1 MILNLKEIYNALEI
15 NKKLNKNFIFEKFS
29 IDSRNINHKSLFIPL
44 KGKNF
49 DGHNYIDSV
58 ADKGVR
64 FSLVEKNKK
73 NLVKNKEINL
83 IEVSDTYDSLIKLA
97 KYAKKKIN
105 KLKVICIT
113 GSSGKTTVKEWL
125 TRILKNS
132 FVVYSNPGNFNNH
145 IGMPLTLVN
154 IPRKTEICILELGMN
169 NYGEIKKLV
178 EIVKPD
184 ISIITN
190 IGNAHIGNFKNSQ
203 EIAKEKSDIFEY
215 FSQKSIAI
223 IPGDSK
229 HTNLIKKKALKKTKN
244 VFTFGRNQKCN
255 STFEIDKK
263 DKVLF
268 TTLKN
273 KIHLHKKINF
283 KNWEINISIIV
294 IVLEILK
301 LDLKKLVT
309 KFEKLKPLAGRG
321 EVKEIKKESKKFY
334 LIDESYNSSPDALI
348 TAIENLNELRFKANQ
363 KVLVIGDML
372 ELGEF
377 SKVMHKK
384 IIPTIIK
391 VKPRVVITV
400 GKFSKVISDNLPK
413 NIKTFHFK
421 KVIYVYNKLI
431 KEIKH
436 NDLVMIKGSNSI
448 KLSLISRALCEEN

>member
-15 NKKLNKNFIFEKFS
+15 NKKLNKNYIFEKFS
-29 IDSRNINHKSLFIPL
+29 IDSRNINHESFFIPL

-178 EIVKPD
+178 KIVKPN

-190 IGNAHIGNFKNSQ
+190 IGNFKNSQ

-229 HTNLIKKKALKKTKN
+229 HTNLIKNKALKKTKN
-244 VFTFGRNQKCN
+244 VFTFGKNQKCN
-255 STFEIDKK
+255 STFEINKK

-268 TTLKN
+268 STLKN

-391 VKPRVVITV
+391 VKPRVVITI
-400 GKFSKVISDNLPK
+400 GKFSKLISDNLPK

-431 KEIKH
+431 KEI
-436 NDLVMIKGSNSI
+436 NDNDIVMIKGSNSI
-448 KLSLISRALCEEN
+448 KLTDISKTLFEGD